1 MKAKLLIKLRN
12 IGREMINVTSIT
24 KENGVTT
31 VMSYGYDYNE
41 YKGLFELGDTEEDV
55 KEKSARIY
63 IKTNI
68 NEICKKYYNGRKR

>member
-12 IGREMINVTSIT
+12 IGREMINITSVT
-24 KENGVTT
+24 KENGVTIG
-31 VMSYGYDYNE
+31 MSYGYDYNE

-68 NEICKKYYNGRKR
+68 NEICKKYLNNKK

>member
-12 IGREMINVTSIT
+12 LGREKINITSIT
-24 KENGVTT
+24 KTNGVVTG
-31 VMSYGYDYNE
+31 MSYGYDYDE

-55 KEKSARIY
+55 KEKAARIY

-68 NEICKKYYNGRKR
+68 NEICKKYLNKK

>member
-12 IGREMINVTSIT
+12 IGREMINITSIT
-24 KENGVTT
+24 KENGVITG
-31 VMSYGYDYNE
+31 MSYGYDYNE

-68 NEICKKYYNGRKR
+68 NEICKKYINNKK